1 MFREK
6 SVCYKCLKTDHRTR
20 ECRTGPPCGVDGCRK
35 PHHQLLH
42 PPTTRKPPRHR
53 SPTNPT
59 RAFWPLEA
67 PLVGPNPD
75 RPRPSLRTGWK
86 PRGGKL
92 PLRHGA
98 KVSFIRKDVAEV
110 LGLTESHERCRFTT
124 LGGRVGPERK
134 WRRVEFRLG
143 AVESSCQTE
152 ASTLVQALAIP
163 RVCGRVQPVPG
174 QRSDGAPAGT
184 KPEMGQRRET
194 PLMIDVLIG
203 IDYYYEF
210 VTGRMRRRATG
221 GPVALEMVFG
231 WVVCERTSPRRTAKV
246 ESFLT
251 NPENSPDVLLR
262 KNVEIDEVQI
272 LPEEDVPE
280 KNKEAREKREH
291 TSTSGAEKCRVSLP
305 RGQQGLPNIVKR
317 TGRQLA
323 IVKRGLKGGSIE
335 KDQAKPAPETCSLS
349 GDETKAIF
357 CPWLRSTKQNA
368 FDCGWS
374 REVFL
379 QELLRVLGKKPLKI
393 FRLHYS
399 PLYSVLYPLFTI
411 NSLYHKWCVLIEH
424 PTALHNEYYALRT
437 PDIAEL
443 NAYAEVEAMLKALKE
458 DVEESERL
466 REKRNLMKK
475 SMEIQKKQSLW
486 LRFKNEMQHYYH
498 GFKLLYIDVKVCLR
512 LLRRLLTGET
522 LMRKERRQLIRTTS
536 DLFRLVPFLIFIIV
550 PFMEF
555 ALPLVLKFFPGLLPS
570 TFQEEHKEQEKRNKA
585 LKVKLDMAKFLQDT
599 LEDLSLERKKN
610 SDGLNQLTEFSA
622 FMKKIREEGG
632 GYVSND
638 DLLKYSKFFEDE
650 LTLDSLSYAQLRALC
665 LIVGIQ
671 PIGTTNMLLLQLR
684 LKLRELKA
692 DDQLIVKE
700 GIDSL
705 SESELQTACRAR
717 GMRALGVP
725 VSRLKAQLAKWLE
738 LSLNEQVPPSLLLL
752 SSTLYIQEDVPF
764 SVRLKT
770 ILSTLPSHI
779 ADEAKIKLAEIEG
792 VRVDNKT
799 KFDLIVSLEEA
810 LKKEAEEQRSKQK
823 EKGVAQKATVVRS
836 PTEEVEAVV
845 KAASVPVTESDVLLD
860 SAPLVKDKSTQ
871 IDAPIESSEL
881 REIEH
886 LVETVKGP
894 LNEVKDDLIELKE
907 QVQEHKE
914 EVEEVQSIFKSRG
927 DDVKVSKAA
936 RLLQSQVD
944 RLVERVD
951 KLVDRMEGK
960 KIIATVDE
968 KQIDPSAI
976 AKHEKKMA
984 TLSEVLAP
992 LKQLKQMPNE
1002 AKMKRIY
1009 QVLEAFDEDRDGA
1022 IDLDLALKVID
1033 LMMKESVEI
1042 NSEQVN
1048 KALEILKKEEDLLG
1062 ESAASDSVEKKSK
1075 NGKGLHQSK
1084 LAQ

>member
-75 RPRPSLRTGWK
+75 RPRPSLRNGWK

-163 RVCGRVQPVPG
+163 R
-174 QRSDGAPAGT
+174 RSDGAPAGT

-221 GPVALEMVFG
+221 GPVALETVFG
-231 WVVCERTSPRRTAKV
+231 WVVCERTSPRRTAEV

-262 KNVEIDEVQI
+262 KNVEIDEVEI

-305 RGQQGLPNIVKR
+305 RGQRGLPNIVKR

-379 QELLRVLGKKPLKI
+379 QELLRVLVLCWNGKRNFHLSAI
-393 FRLHYS
+393 CL
-399 PLYSVLYPLFTI
+399 
-411 NSLYHKWCVLIEH
+411 H
-424 PTALHNEYYALRT
+424 PTGDGHSK
-437 PDIAEL
+437 
-443 NAYAEVEAMLKALKE
+443 VEAMLKALKE

>member
-1 MFREK
+1 
-6 SVCYKCLKTDHRTR
+6 
-20 ECRTGPPCGVDGCRK
+20 
-35 PHHQLLH
+35 
-42 PPTTRKPPRHR
+42 
-53 SPTNPT
+53 
-59 RAFWPLEA
+59 
-67 PLVGPNPD
+67 
-75 RPRPSLRTGWK
+75 
-86 PRGGKL
+86 
-92 PLRHGA
+92 
-98 KVSFIRKDVAEV
+98 
-110 LGLTESHERCRFTT
+110 
-124 LGGRVGPERK
+124 
-134 WRRVEFRLG
+134 
-143 AVESSCQTE
+143 
-152 ASTLVQALAIP
+152 
-163 RVCGRVQPVPG
+163 
-174 QRSDGAPAGT
+174 
-184 KPEMGQRRET
+184 
-194 PLMIDVLIG
+194 
-203 IDYYYEF
+203 
-210 VTGRMRRRATG
+210 
-221 GPVALEMVFG
+221 
-231 WVVCERTSPRRTAKV
+231 
-246 ESFLT
+246 
-251 NPENSPDVLLR
+251 
-262 KNVEIDEVQI
+262 
-272 LPEEDVPE
+272 
-280 KNKEAREKREH
+280 
-291 TSTSGAEKCRVSLP
+291 
-305 RGQQGLPNIVKR
+305 
-317 TGRQLA
+317 
-323 IVKRGLKGGSIE
+323 
-335 KDQAKPAPETCSLS
+335 
-349 GDETKAIF
+349 
-357 CPWLRSTKQNA
+357 
-368 FDCGWS
+368 
-374 REVFL
+374 
-379 QELLRVLGKKPLKI
+379 
-393 FRLHYS
+393 
-399 PLYSVLYPLFTI
+399 
-411 NSLYHKWCVLIEH
+411 
-424 PTALHNEYYALRT
+424 
-437 PDIAEL
+437 
-443 NAYAEVEAMLKALKE
+443 MLKALKE

-498 GFKLLYIDVKVCLR
+498 GFKLLYIDVK
-512 LLRRLLTGET
+512 
-522 LMRKERRQLIRTTS
+522 LIRTTS

-692 DDQLIVKE
+692 DDQ
-700 GIDSL
+700 
-705 SESELQTACRAR
+705 TACRAR

-860 SAPLVKDKSTQ
+860 SAPL
-871 IDAPIESSEL
+871 SSEL

-968 KQIDPSAI
+968 KQIDSSAI

-1062 ESAASDSVEKKSK
+1062 ESAASDSAEKKSK
-1075 NGKGLHQSK
+1075 NNGKGLHQSK

>member
-1 MFREK
+1 MHCYMFRTEQQRP
-6 SVCYKCLKTDHRTR
+6 SWCDLARGWRTEVAGRTR
-20 ECRTGPPCGVDGCRK
+20 TIPAPRRPDCYLGIGASYSQLTRCERAAHWRFERAIRRGRRPRALYIWQRTGAATIIFVEVIEVSRPHCRSSNHRFLVLLSGPVIPLSFARRTNVWQIVLEHRERTEPSYGSYIWSSEPDPTSIAQRISVIPVRNGRNSKGTVQEARREQGPIGPSPDGTGRA
-35 PHHQLLH
+35 QYRRGL
-42 PPTTRKPPRHR
+42 T
-53 SPTNPT
+53 PT
-59 RAFWPLEA
+59 R
-67 PLVGPNPD
+67 
-75 RPRPSLRTGWK
+75 
-86 PRGGKL
+86 
-92 PLRHGA
+92 
-98 KVSFIRKDVAEV
+98 
-110 LGLTESHERCRFTT
+110 
-124 LGGRVGPERK
+124 
-134 WRRVEFRLG
+134 
-143 AVESSCQTE
+143 
-152 ASTLVQALAIP
+152 
-163 RVCGRVQPVPG
+163 
-174 QRSDGAPAGT
+174 
-184 KPEMGQRRET
+184 
-194 PLMIDVLIG
+194 
-203 IDYYYEF
+203 
-210 VTGRMRRRATG
+210 
-221 GPVALEMVFG
+221 
-231 WVVCERTSPRRTAKV
+231 
-246 ESFLT
+246 
-251 NPENSPDVLLR
+251 
-262 KNVEIDEVQI
+262 
-272 LPEEDVPE
+272 
-280 KNKEAREKREH
+280 
-291 TSTSGAEKCRVSLP
+291 
-305 RGQQGLPNIVKR
+305 
-317 TGRQLA
+317 
-323 IVKRGLKGGSIE
+323 
-335 KDQAKPAPETCSLS
+335 
-349 GDETKAIF
+349 KAIF
-357 CPWLRSTKQNA
+357 CSWLRSTKQNA

-379 QELLRVLGKKPLKI
+379 QELLRVLVLCWNGKRNFHLSAI
-393 FRLHYS
+393 CL
-399 PLYSVLYPLFTI
+399 
-411 NSLYHKWCVLIEH
+411 H
-424 PTALHNEYYALRT
+424 PTGDGHSK
-437 PDIAEL
+437 
-443 NAYAEVEAMLKALKE
+443 VEAMLKALKE

-968 KQIDPSAI
+968 KQIDSSAI

-1062 ESAASDSVEKKSK
+1062 ESAASDSAEKKSK

>member
-1 MFREK
+1 MSTRFLIQKPLPRK
-6 SVCYKCLKTDHRTR
+6 FYLHNNCKTLYNASFSAFLTD
-20 ECRTGPPCGVDGCRK
+20 D
-35 PHHQLLH
+35 
-42 PPTTRKPPRHR
+42 R
-53 SPTNPT
+53 SN
-59 RAFWPLEA
+59 RAF
-67 PLVGPNPD
+67 NFS
-75 RPRPSLRTGWK
+75 SLSRNCFFGLNICYASSVLCWNGKRNFHLSAICLDPTG
-86 PRGGKL
+86 
-92 PLRHGA
+92 
-98 KVSFIRKDVAEV
+98 
-110 LGLTESHERCRFTT
+110 
-124 LGGRVGPERK
+124 
-134 WRRVEFRLG
+134 
-143 AVESSCQTE
+143 
-152 ASTLVQALAIP
+152 
-163 RVCGRVQPVPG
+163 
-174 QRSDGAPAGT
+174 DGH
-184 KPEMGQRRET
+184 
-194 PLMIDVLIG
+194 
-203 IDYYYEF
+203 
-210 VTGRMRRRATG
+210 
-221 GPVALEMVFG
+221 
-231 WVVCERTSPRRTAKV
+231 SKV
-246 ESFLT
+246 ET
-251 NPENSPDVLLR
+251 
-262 KNVEIDEVQI
+262 
-272 LPEEDVPE
+272 
-280 KNKEAREKREH
+280 
-291 TSTSGAEKCRVSLP
+291 
-305 RGQQGLPNIVKR
+305 
-317 TGRQLA
+317 
-323 IVKRGLKGGSIE
+323 
-335 KDQAKPAPETCSLS
+335 
-349 GDETKAIF
+349 
-357 CPWLRSTKQNA
+357 
-368 FDCGWS
+368 
-374 REVFL
+374 
-379 QELLRVLGKKPLKI
+379 
-393 FRLHYS
+393 
-399 PLYSVLYPLFTI
+399 
-411 NSLYHKWCVLIEH
+411 
-424 PTALHNEYYALRT
+424 
-437 PDIAEL
+437 
-443 NAYAEVEAMLKALKE
+443 MLKALKE

-512 LLRRLLTGET
+512 LLRRLLIGET

-585 LKVKLDMAKFLQDT
+585 LKVKLEMAKFLQAT
-599 LEDLSLERKKN
+599 LEDLSLERKKS

-638 DLLKYSKFFEDE
+638 DLLKYLKLFEDE

-705 SESELQTACRAR
+705 SESELQMACRAR

-779 ADEAKIKLAEIEG
+779 ADEAKMKLAEMEG

-810 LKKEAEEQRSKQK
+810 LKKEVEEQRRSKKK
-823 EKGVAQKATVVRS
+823 EKEAAQKATVLS
-836 PTEEVEAVV
+836 PAEEVEAVV
-845 KAASVPVTESDVLLD
+845 QAASVPVTESDVLLD
-860 SAPLVKDKSTQ
+860 SAPLVKDKSTP
-871 IDAPIESSEL
+871 IDTPIESSEL

-914 EVEEVQSIFKSRG
+914 DVEEVQSIFKSRG

-936 RLLQSQVD
+936 RRLQNQVD

-951 KLVDRMEGK
+951 KLVERMQEK
-960 KIIATVDE
+960 KKAIAAVDE
-968 KQIDPSAI
+968 KQTDPSAI
-976 AKHEKKMA
+976 AKHEKKVA

-992 LKQLKQMPNE
+992 LKQLKELPNE

-1033 LMMKESVEI
+1033 LMLKESVEI

-1048 KALEILKKEEDLLG
+1048 KALEILKKEEDLLEAEAAVNG
-1062 ESAASDSVEKKSK
+1062 FTLALISNVFNRDNESDRNDLIRIISKDVKLLTTACAEPLPKKAPILLSNLAIRMSKMSWKSALTASAFGTSIENFCNMMVEISKKHGFGSLVNIGAARSAERISVNDSTFNQLGGRIRQRFCSQRSNANQRGALVTTPGL
-1075 NGKGLHQSK
+1075 NGPTVTVIKFKTGALKFGNISIICFSARNSASSISINQ
-1084 LAQ
+1084 L

>member
-1 MFREK
+1 MII
-6 SVCYKCLKTDHRTR
+6 SQISTR
-20 ECRTGPPCGVDGCRK
+20 LLIQK
-35 PHHQLLH
+35 PLPRNAICLH
-42 PPTTRKPPRHR
+42 P
-53 SPTNPT
+53 
-59 RAFWPLEA
+59 
-67 PLVGPNPD
+67 
-75 RPRPSLRTGWK
+75 TG
-86 PRGGKL
+86 
-92 PLRHGA
+92 
-98 KVSFIRKDVAEV
+98 
-110 LGLTESHERCRFTT
+110 
-124 LGGRVGPERK
+124 
-134 WRRVEFRLG
+134 
-143 AVESSCQTE
+143 
-152 ASTLVQALAIP
+152 
-163 RVCGRVQPVPG
+163 
-174 QRSDGAPAGT
+174 DGHS
-184 KPEMGQRRET
+184 K
-194 PLMIDVLIG
+194 
-203 IDYYYEF
+203 
-210 VTGRMRRRATG
+210 
-221 GPVALEMVFG
+221 
-231 WVVCERTSPRRTAKV
+231 
-246 ESFLT
+246 
-251 NPENSPDVLLR
+251 
-262 KNVEIDEVQI
+262 
-272 LPEEDVPE
+272 
-280 KNKEAREKREH
+280 
-291 TSTSGAEKCRVSLP
+291 
-305 RGQQGLPNIVKR
+305 
-317 TGRQLA
+317 
-323 IVKRGLKGGSIE
+323 
-335 KDQAKPAPETCSLS
+335 
-349 GDETKAIF
+349 
-357 CPWLRSTKQNA
+357 
-368 FDCGWS
+368 
-374 REVFL
+374 
-379 QELLRVLGKKPLKI
+379 
-393 FRLHYS
+393 
-399 PLYSVLYPLFTI
+399 
-411 NSLYHKWCVLIEH
+411 
-424 PTALHNEYYALRT
+424 
-437 PDIAEL
+437 
-443 NAYAEVEAMLKALKE
+443 VEAMLKALKE

-1084 LAQ
+1084 LAHGSSSEWVYISAHLQRVQPGQRVGQEGPYSNNFKRRQVVDDRVRGTAAEEGAYTAVQFGHSNVQDVVEKCLHRVGVGNFDREPLQDDGGYFEKARIWKFGEYWSRTFRGTNFRQRFHVQPARRQDSATILLTKKQYQPEGGFGHHARIERTDGDSHQVQNWRLEIRQHFDYLLFGKKFRFFNLHQSNRSATAIIDQAQFK

>member
-1 MFREK
+1 MYFRDVRGK
-6 SVCYKCLKTDHRTR
+6 DFICPATVKRCIMLAFPLFSLMTVLCWNGKRNFHLSAIC
-20 ECRTGPPCGVDGCRK
+20 
-35 PHHQLLH
+35 LH
-42 PPTTRKPPRHR
+42 P
-53 SPTNPT
+53 
-59 RAFWPLEA
+59 
-67 PLVGPNPD
+67 
-75 RPRPSLRTGWK
+75 TG
-86 PRGGKL
+86 
-92 PLRHGA
+92 
-98 KVSFIRKDVAEV
+98 D
-110 LGLTESHERCRFTT
+110 
-124 LGGRVGPERK
+124 
-134 WRRVEFRLG
+134 
-143 AVESSCQTE
+143 
-152 ASTLVQALAIP
+152 
-163 RVCGRVQPVPG
+163 G
-174 QRSDGAPAGT
+174 QS
-184 KPEMGQRRET
+184 K
-194 PLMIDVLIG
+194 
-203 IDYYYEF
+203 
-210 VTGRMRRRATG
+210 
-221 GPVALEMVFG
+221 
-231 WVVCERTSPRRTAKV
+231 
-246 ESFLT
+246 
-251 NPENSPDVLLR
+251 
-262 KNVEIDEVQI
+262 
-272 LPEEDVPE
+272 
-280 KNKEAREKREH
+280 
-291 TSTSGAEKCRVSLP
+291 
-305 RGQQGLPNIVKR
+305 
-317 TGRQLA
+317 
-323 IVKRGLKGGSIE
+323 
-335 KDQAKPAPETCSLS
+335 
-349 GDETKAIF
+349 
-357 CPWLRSTKQNA
+357 
-368 FDCGWS
+368 
-374 REVFL
+374 
-379 QELLRVLGKKPLKI
+379 
-393 FRLHYS
+393 
-399 PLYSVLYPLFTI
+399 
-411 NSLYHKWCVLIEH
+411 
-424 PTALHNEYYALRT
+424 
-437 PDIAEL
+437 
-443 NAYAEVEAMLKALKE
+443 VEAMLKALKE

-632 GYVSND
+632 SYVSND

-738 LSLNEQVPPSLLLL
+738 LSLNEKVPPSLLLL

-845 KAASVPVTESDVLLD
+845 QAASVPVTESDVLLD
-860 SAPLVKDKSTQ
+860 SAPLVKDKSIQ
-871 IDAPIESSEL
+871 IDTPIESSEL

-936 RLLQSQVD
+936 RRLQSQVD

-968 KQIDPSAI
+968 KQTDPSAI

-1062 ESAASDSVEKKSK
+1062 ESATSDSVEKKSIN

-1084 LAQ
+1084 LAHGSSSEWVYISAHLQRVQPGQRIGQEGPYSNNFKRRQVVDDRVRGTAAEEGAYTAVQFGHTNVQDVVEKCLHRVGVGNFDREPLQDDGGYFEKARIWKFGEYWSRTFRGTNFRQRFHVQPARRQDSATILLAKKQYQPERGFGHHARIERTDGDGHQVQNWRLEIRQHFDYLLFGKKFRFFNLHQSNRSAKTTIDQTQFK

>member
-1 MFREK
+1 
-6 SVCYKCLKTDHRTR
+6 
-20 ECRTGPPCGVDGCRK
+20 
-35 PHHQLLH
+35 
-42 PPTTRKPPRHR
+42 
-53 SPTNPT
+53 
-59 RAFWPLEA
+59 
-67 PLVGPNPD
+67 
-75 RPRPSLRTGWK
+75 
-86 PRGGKL
+86 
-92 PLRHGA
+92 
-98 KVSFIRKDVAEV
+98 
-110 LGLTESHERCRFTT
+110 
-124 LGGRVGPERK
+124 
-134 WRRVEFRLG
+134 
-143 AVESSCQTE
+143 
-152 ASTLVQALAIP
+152 
-163 RVCGRVQPVPG
+163 
-174 QRSDGAPAGT
+174 
-184 KPEMGQRRET
+184 
-194 PLMIDVLIG
+194 
-203 IDYYYEF
+203 
-210 VTGRMRRRATG
+210 
-221 GPVALEMVFG
+221 
-231 WVVCERTSPRRTAKV
+231 
-246 ESFLT
+246 
-251 NPENSPDVLLR
+251 
-262 KNVEIDEVQI
+262 
-272 LPEEDVPE
+272 
-280 KNKEAREKREH
+280 
-291 TSTSGAEKCRVSLP
+291 
-305 RGQQGLPNIVKR
+305 
-317 TGRQLA
+317 
-323 IVKRGLKGGSIE
+323 
-335 KDQAKPAPETCSLS
+335 
-349 GDETKAIF
+349 
-357 CPWLRSTKQNA
+357 
-368 FDCGWS
+368 
-374 REVFL
+374 
-379 QELLRVLGKKPLKI
+379 
-393 FRLHYS
+393 
-399 PLYSVLYPLFTI
+399 
-411 NSLYHKWCVLIEH
+411 
-424 PTALHNEYYALRT
+424 
-437 PDIAEL
+437 
-443 NAYAEVEAMLKALKE
+443 
-458 DVEESERL
+458 
-466 REKRNLMKK
+466 
-475 SMEIQKKQSLW
+475 MEIQKKQSLW

-512 LLRRLLTGET
+512 LLRRLLIGET

-585 LKVKLDMAKFLQDT
+585 LKVKLEMAKFLQAT
-599 LEDLSLERKKN
+599 LEDLSLERKKS

-638 DLLKYSKFFEDE
+638 DLLKYLKLFEDE

-705 SESELQTACRAR
+705 SESELQMACRAR

-725 VSRLKAQLAKWLE
+725 VSRLKAQLAKC
-738 LSLNEQVPPSLLLL
+738 
-752 SSTLYIQEDVPF
+752 TLYIQEDVPF

-779 ADEAKIKLAEIEG
+779 ADEAKMKLAEMEG

-810 LKKEAEEQRSKQK
+810 LKKEVEEQRRSKKK
-823 EKGVAQKATVVRS
+823 EKEAAQKATVLS
-836 PTEEVEAVV
+836 PAEEVEAVV
-845 KAASVPVTESDVLLD
+845 QAASVPVTESDVLLD
-860 SAPLVKDKSTQ
+860 SAPLVKDKSTP
-871 IDAPIESSEL
+871 IDTPIESSEL

-914 EVEEVQSIFKSRG
+914 DVEEVQSIFKSRG

-936 RLLQSQVD
+936 RRLQNQVD

-951 KLVDRMEGK
+951 KLVERMQEK
-960 KIIATVDE
+960 KKAIAAVDE
-968 KQIDPSAI
+968 KQTDPSAI
-976 AKHEKKMA
+976 AKHEKKVA

-992 LKQLKQMPNE
+992 LKQLKELPNE

-1033 LMMKESVEI
+1033 LMLKESVEI

-1062 ESAASDSVEKKSK
+1062 ETTASDSVEKKSK
-1075 NGKGLHQSK
+1075 DGKGLQQSK

>member
-1 MFREK
+1 MII
-6 SVCYKCLKTDHRTR
+6 SQISTR
-20 ECRTGPPCGVDGCRK
+20 LLIQK
-35 PHHQLLH
+35 PLPRNAICLH
-42 PPTTRKPPRHR
+42 P
-53 SPTNPT
+53 
-59 RAFWPLEA
+59 
-67 PLVGPNPD
+67 
-75 RPRPSLRTGWK
+75 TG
-86 PRGGKL
+86 
-92 PLRHGA
+92 
-98 KVSFIRKDVAEV
+98 
-110 LGLTESHERCRFTT
+110 
-124 LGGRVGPERK
+124 
-134 WRRVEFRLG
+134 
-143 AVESSCQTE
+143 
-152 ASTLVQALAIP
+152 
-163 RVCGRVQPVPG
+163 
-174 QRSDGAPAGT
+174 DGHS
-184 KPEMGQRRET
+184 K
-194 PLMIDVLIG
+194 
-203 IDYYYEF
+203 
-210 VTGRMRRRATG
+210 
-221 GPVALEMVFG
+221 
-231 WVVCERTSPRRTAKV
+231 
-246 ESFLT
+246 
-251 NPENSPDVLLR
+251 
-262 KNVEIDEVQI
+262 
-272 LPEEDVPE
+272 
-280 KNKEAREKREH
+280 
-291 TSTSGAEKCRVSLP
+291 
-305 RGQQGLPNIVKR
+305 
-317 TGRQLA
+317 
-323 IVKRGLKGGSIE
+323 
-335 KDQAKPAPETCSLS
+335 
-349 GDETKAIF
+349 
-357 CPWLRSTKQNA
+357 
-368 FDCGWS
+368 
-374 REVFL
+374 
-379 QELLRVLGKKPLKI
+379 
-393 FRLHYS
+393 
-399 PLYSVLYPLFTI
+399 
-411 NSLYHKWCVLIEH
+411 
-424 PTALHNEYYALRT
+424 
-437 PDIAEL
+437 
-443 NAYAEVEAMLKALKE
+443 VEAMLKALKE

-1084 LAQ
+1084 LAHHQTQKQFQLVPEVDVEVEAAVNGFTLALISNVFNRDNESDRKVLIRIISNDVKLLTTACAEPLPKKALILLSNLAIRMSKMSWKSAFTASALGTSIENLCKMMVDISKKHGFGSLVNIGAARSAERISVNDSTFNQLGGKIRQRFCSQRSNTNQRGALVTTPGLNGPTVTVIKFKTGALKFGNISIICFSARNSASSISINQIDRPQQLLIKPNSNIQHRL

>member
-1 MFREK
+1 MLAFPLFSLMTVLCWNGKRNFHL
-6 SVCYKCLKTDHRTR
+6 SAICLDP
-20 ECRTGPPCGVDGCRK
+20 TGDG
-35 PHHQLLH
+35 H
-42 PPTTRKPPRHR
+42 
-53 SPTNPT
+53 S
-59 RAFWPLEA
+59 
-67 PLVGPNPD
+67 
-75 RPRPSLRTGWK
+75 
-86 PRGGKL
+86 
-92 PLRHGA
+92 
-98 KVSFIRKDVAEV
+98 
-110 LGLTESHERCRFTT
+110 
-124 LGGRVGPERK
+124 
-134 WRRVEFRLG
+134 
-143 AVESSCQTE
+143 
-152 ASTLVQALAIP
+152 
-163 RVCGRVQPVPG
+163 
-174 QRSDGAPAGT
+174 
-184 KPEMGQRRET
+184 
-194 PLMIDVLIG
+194 
-203 IDYYYEF
+203 
-210 VTGRMRRRATG
+210 
-221 GPVALEMVFG
+221 
-231 WVVCERTSPRRTAKV
+231 KV
-246 ESFLT
+246 ET
-251 NPENSPDVLLR
+251 
-262 KNVEIDEVQI
+262 
-272 LPEEDVPE
+272 
-280 KNKEAREKREH
+280 
-291 TSTSGAEKCRVSLP
+291 
-305 RGQQGLPNIVKR
+305 
-317 TGRQLA
+317 
-323 IVKRGLKGGSIE
+323 
-335 KDQAKPAPETCSLS
+335 
-349 GDETKAIF
+349 
-357 CPWLRSTKQNA
+357 
-368 FDCGWS
+368 
-374 REVFL
+374 
-379 QELLRVLGKKPLKI
+379 
-393 FRLHYS
+393 
-399 PLYSVLYPLFTI
+399 
-411 NSLYHKWCVLIEH
+411 
-424 PTALHNEYYALRT
+424 
-437 PDIAEL
+437 
-443 NAYAEVEAMLKALKE
+443 MLKALKE

-512 LLRRLLTGET
+512 LLRRLLIGET

-585 LKVKLDMAKFLQDT
+585 LKVKLEMAKFLQAT
-599 LEDLSLERKKN
+599 LEDLSLERKKS

-638 DLLKYSKFFEDE
+638 DLLKYLKLFEDE

-705 SESELQTACRAR
+705 SESELQMACRAR

-779 ADEAKIKLAEIEG
+779 ADEAKMKLAEMEG

-810 LKKEAEEQRSKQK
+810 LKKEVEEQRRSKKK
-823 EKGVAQKATVVRS
+823 EKEAAQKATVLS
-836 PTEEVEAVV
+836 PAEEVEAVV
-845 KAASVPVTESDVLLD
+845 QAASVPVTESDVLLD
-860 SAPLVKDKSTQ
+860 SAPLVKDKSTP
-871 IDAPIESSEL
+871 IDTPIESSEL

-914 EVEEVQSIFKSRG
+914 DVEEVQSIFKSRG

-936 RLLQSQVD
+936 RRLQNQVD

-951 KLVDRMEGK
+951 KLVERMQEK
-960 KIIATVDE
+960 KKAIAAVDE
-968 KQIDPSAI
+968 KQTDPSAI
-976 AKHEKKMA
+976 AKHEKKVA

-992 LKQLKQMPNE
+992 LKQLKELPNE

-1033 LMMKESVEI
+1033 LMLKESVEI

-1062 ESAASDSVEKKSK
+1062 ETTASDSVEKKSK
-1075 NGKGLHQSK
+1075 DGKGLQQSK

>member
-1 MFREK
+1 MLAFPLFSLMTVLCWNGKRNFHL
-6 SVCYKCLKTDHRTR
+6 SAIC
-20 ECRTGPPCGVDGCRK
+20 
-35 PHHQLLH
+35 LH
-42 PPTTRKPPRHR
+42 P
-53 SPTNPT
+53 
-59 RAFWPLEA
+59 
-67 PLVGPNPD
+67 
-75 RPRPSLRTGWK
+75 TG
-86 PRGGKL
+86 
-92 PLRHGA
+92 
-98 KVSFIRKDVAEV
+98 
-110 LGLTESHERCRFTT
+110 
-124 LGGRVGPERK
+124 
-134 WRRVEFRLG
+134 
-143 AVESSCQTE
+143 
-152 ASTLVQALAIP
+152 
-163 RVCGRVQPVPG
+163 
-174 QRSDGAPAGT
+174 DGHS
-184 KPEMGQRRET
+184 K
-194 PLMIDVLIG
+194 
-203 IDYYYEF
+203 
-210 VTGRMRRRATG
+210 
-221 GPVALEMVFG
+221 
-231 WVVCERTSPRRTAKV
+231 
-246 ESFLT
+246 
-251 NPENSPDVLLR
+251 
-262 KNVEIDEVQI
+262 
-272 LPEEDVPE
+272 
-280 KNKEAREKREH
+280 
-291 TSTSGAEKCRVSLP
+291 
-305 RGQQGLPNIVKR
+305 
-317 TGRQLA
+317 
-323 IVKRGLKGGSIE
+323 
-335 KDQAKPAPETCSLS
+335 
-349 GDETKAIF
+349 
-357 CPWLRSTKQNA
+357 
-368 FDCGWS
+368 
-374 REVFL
+374 
-379 QELLRVLGKKPLKI
+379 
-393 FRLHYS
+393 
-399 PLYSVLYPLFTI
+399 
-411 NSLYHKWCVLIEH
+411 
-424 PTALHNEYYALRT
+424 
-437 PDIAEL
+437 
-443 NAYAEVEAMLKALKE
+443 VEAMLKALKE